1 MLSYRDKAHGKK
13 AVNDFLGFFHPKPT
27 IKFKYLTANKIVF
40 GGNIGSFYA
49 IELWYTIANLETSR
63 SQLNIQIPW

>member
-27 IKFKYLTANKIVF
+27 IKFKYLTAHKIFF
-40 GGNIGSFYA
+40 GGKIGSFYA
-49 IELWYTIANLETSR
+49 IELGYTIANLETSKF
-63 SQLNIQIPW
+63 QLNIQILW